1 MKNSEKVVIRKA
13 RPDDIPLVLEM
24 IKELA
29 EYEKLLEKV
38 VATEESLKDSIF
50 GNEQIVEVWLAEV
63 DDIVAGHVFFFR
75 NFSTFLAK
83 PGLYIEDIY
92 VKPQFRNKGF
102 GKKLLLKVVEIA
114 HKNNY
119 GRVEWSVLDWNKSAI
134 KFYEKLGAVA
144 MNGWSV
150 FRLTSN
156 EIERLTKD
164 Y

>member
-1 MKNSEKVVIRKA
+1 MKKKVKIRKA
-13 RPDDIPLVLEM
+13 KPDDIPVILNM
-24 IKELA
+24 IRELA
-29 EYEKLLEKV
+29 EYEKLLNKV
-38 VATEESLKDSIF
+38 VATEDSLNDAIF
-50 GNEQIVEVWLAEV
+50 GADQIVEVWLAEIADEV
-63 DDIVAGHVFFFR
+63 VGHVFFFR

-114 HKNNY
+114 KEKNY

-134 KFYEKLGAVA
+134 RFYEKLGAVA
-144 MNGWSV
+144 MKGWSV

-156 EIERLTKD
+156 EIEKLTED

>member
-1 MKNSEKVVIRKA
+1 MKYSEETLIRKA
-13 RPDDIPLVLEM
+13 KPDDIPVILQM

-29 EYEKLLEKV
+29 EYEKLFDKV
-38 VATEESLKDSIF
+38 VATAENLKNAIF
-50 GNEQIVEVWLAEV
+50 GTEQIVEVWLAEV
-63 DDIVAGHVFFFR
+63 DEEVVGHVFFFR

-102 GKKLLLKVVEIA
+102 GTKLLLKVVEIA

-119 GRVEWSVLDWNKSAI
+119 ARVEWSVLDWNKSAI
-134 KFYEKLGAVA
+134 RLYKKLGAA
-144 MNGWSV
+144 EMNGWNV
-150 FRLTSN
+150 FRLSSN
-156 EIERLTKD
+156 EIEKLVKN